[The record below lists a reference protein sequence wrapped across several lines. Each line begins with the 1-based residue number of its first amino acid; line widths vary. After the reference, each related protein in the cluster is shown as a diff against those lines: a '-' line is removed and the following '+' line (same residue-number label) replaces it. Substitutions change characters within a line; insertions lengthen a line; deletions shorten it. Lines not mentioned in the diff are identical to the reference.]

1 MLVSGRVQ
9 SPKMKEMDILKIKV
23 HSLKLTVRHFAP
35 EKWWVSNN
43 RNLGVPYFQ
52 VENVSFQGV

>member
-35 EKWWVSNN
+35 EK
-43 RNLGVPYFQ
+43 
-52 VENVSFQGV
+52 